1 MSAFSLKK
9 GLVPALKKSAFFLKK
24 GSFLVKSQRKGG
36 GIFTPR
42 EHRGVRGLEPTPV
55 YCITAIKVSNFC
67 LINITIAGYLQNRT
81 FGQFTDRNIQ

>member
-24 GSFLVKSQRKGG
+24 GSFLVKRG

-55 YCITAIKVSNFC
+55 YCITATKVSNFC